1 MSILLLPVMSSGY
14 PRKIDATIEQVRSIY
29 SQLLEAIEAKVS
41 REPTASGEA
50 AINNVGGSSS
60 SSGSGN
66 GDSER
71 TTSTNSMERVIQTV
85 LQEYIN
91 EVVEMASNSLNVV
104 NAATGADGT
113 GTSAANS
120 NNSGNVGILRQLL
133 QQTQVEYVE
142 PFDLE
147 LNERVRQKYQEWE
160 ELTVKVVQLRRNGPR
175 EVNEQYSQ
183 RQREFFDALDK
194 RLEKLAAE
202 EEAIAADSGSDT
214 AADQGNGDD
223 TKVGDIRSYVDSLRD
238 LYEAKEGIASV
249 RQNTDKLRGLF
260 ATLETD

>member
-1 MSILLLPVMSSGY
+1 MSSSY

-41 REPTASGEA
+41 REPTANEEA
-50 AINNVGGSSS
+50 VINNAS
-60 SSGSGN
+60 SSGEGE
-66 GDSER
+66 GEGEGER
-71 TTSTNSMERVIQTV
+71 TVSTNSMERVIQTV

-104 NAATGADGT
+104 NAATGTDGPL
-113 GTSAANS
+113 AANS
-120 NNSGNVGILRQLL
+120 NGNVGILRQLL
-133 QQTQVEYVE
+133 QQTQGEYVE

-160 ELTVKVVQLRRNGPR
+160 ELTVKVVQLRKNGPQ
-175 EVNEQYSQ
+175 EVNKQYSL

-194 RLEKLAAE
+194 QLERLAVE
-202 EEAIAADSGSDT
+202 EAGLEAIAADSGDT
-214 AADQGNGDD
+214 ADDQGNGED
-223 TKVGDIRSYVDSLRD
+223 TGNGTTEVDVRSYVDSLRD

-249 RQNTDKLRGLF
+249 RQSTDKLRGLF
-260 ATLETD
+260 AALETD

>member
-1 MSILLLPVMSSGY
+1 MSSGY

-50 AINNVGGSSS
+50 AINNVGDN
-60 SSGSGN
+60 GN
-66 GDSER
+66 GDGER
-71 TTSTNSMERVIQTV
+71 TASTNSMERVIQTV

-202 EEAIAADSGSDT
+202 EEAIAADSGGDT

-238 LYEAKEGIASV
+238 LYEAKEGIASA